1 LTWLTGLLIFQT
13 ATFEI
18 QRYLCD
24 VIKTFHFPVFNKKRN
39 YSAISEGKH
48 KRISNVLADADSDNS
63 RALVQIQ
70 TTTSVST
77 NVSRATAA
85 STGADIN
92 LPEHPSIC
100 SQTNTSNRI
109 SSMFYGANLHVNSMN
124 VYMCDRHWQYSC
136 LIHMKWAL
144 KWIILL
150 TSILEPNFD
159 IYSLVT
165 YILLLNIFSAKL
177 LFIFKNLI
185 RIPMVYLPV
194 HLSLKSW
201 VLRLIVLLRKIS
213 WGLMGVTKFL
223 NNLNIGSNI
232 H

>member
-1 LTWLTGLLIFQT
+1 MSDQIVGLRECWLSNLSDICRIFWEEYVEPESLIVDT
-13 ATFEI
+13 LGV
-18 QRYLCD
+18 YC
-24 VIKTFHFPVFNKKRN
+24 
-39 YSAISEGKH
+39 
-48 KRISNVLADADSDNS
+48 
-63 RALVQIQ
+63 
-70 TTTSVST
+70 TTPAST
-77 NVSRATAA
+77 NVSRAIAA
-85 STGADIN
+85 NTGADIN

-136 LIHMKWAL
+136 LRHMKWAL
-144 KWIILL
+144 KWTILL
-150 TSILEPNFD
+150 TSILEPNLD

-165 YILLLNIFSAKL
+165 YILLLKIFSSQL

-185 RIPMVYLPV
+185 RISMVYLPV
-194 HLSLKSW
+194 HRSLNSW
-201 VLRLIVLLRKIS
+201 VLLLIILLRNIS
-213 WGLMGVTKFL
+213 WGLLGATNFL